1 MLKLFTILHIQEMT
15 NKTLLW
21 QPLTL
26 SLLLT
31 FGVGTTASAETLSS
45 PIHRNASSPE
55 QIQLAQAEED
65 IVSIASNN
73 DDFST
78 LVQAVQAAD
87 LVETLQGE
95 GPFTVF
101 APTNEA
107 FAQLPEDLVEF
118 LLQPENQDLLVD
130 LLTYHVVSGNVTSDQ
145 LETGMVEALNGE
157 LMIEV
162 SEESVSVND
171 ASVIQ
176 ADVEASNGVIHA
188 VNQVLIP
195 EGLAETIQ
203 SRMET
208 PSSAEPSESAQAE
221 ESEDIVT
228 IASNNDNFSTLVQAV
243 QAADLVETLQGEGP
257 FTVFAPTNPAFAQ
270 LPEDLVEFLLQPEN
284 KDLLVDVLTYHVVP
298 GNVTSDQLETG
309 TVEAL
314 GGGLAISVS
323 SNKVIVNNASVIQA
337 DVEASNGVIHAVN
350 QVLLPEGLAETI
362 QSRMN

>member
-1 MLKLFTILHIQEMT
+1 MT
-15 NKTLLW
+15 NKILPW

-31 FGVGTTASAETLSS
+31 LGITTAANAETLSS
-45 PIHRNASSPE
+45 STQRNANSSTP
-55 QIQLAQAEED
+55 IQLAQAEEN

-73 DDFST
+73 ENFST

-107 FAQLPEDLVEF
+107 FAQLPDGLVEF
-118 LLQPENQDLLVD
+118 LLQPENKDLLTD

-145 LETGMVEALNGE
+145 LETGTVEALNGE
-157 LMIEV
+157 LMIDV

-171 ASVIQ
+171 ANVIQ

-208 PSSAEPSESAQAE
+208 SSSSTTEQSESALAE
-221 ESEDIVT
+221 ESKDIVS
-228 IASNNDNFSTLVQAV
+228 IASNTAQFSTLVQAV

-257 FTVFAPTNPAFAQ
+257 YTVFAPTNQAFAK
-270 LPEDLVEFLLQPEN
+270 LPNGLVEFLLQPEN
-284 KDLLVDVLTYHVVP
+284 QDLLADVLTYHVVS

-309 TVEAL
+309 TVDTL
-314 GGGLAISVS
+314 GGGLAVAVS
-323 SNKVIVNNASVIQA
+323 GNKVIVNNASVIQA

-350 QVLLPEGLAETI
+350 RVLLPEGLAETI
-362 QSRMN
+362 QSRMNQS

>member
-1 MLKLFTILHIQEMT
+1 MT
-15 NKTLLW
+15 NKVSPW

-31 FGVGTTASAETLSS
+31 LGISTTVNAETLSS
-45 PIHRNASSPE
+45 SSQRNANSSQ
-55 QIQLAQAEED
+55 QIQLAQAEEN

-73 DDFST
+73 ENFST

-107 FAQLPEDLVEF
+107 FAQLPDGLVEF
-118 LLQPENQDLLVD
+118 LLQPENKDLLTD

-145 LETGMVEALNGE
+145 LETGTVEALNGE
-157 LMIEV
+157 LMIDV

-171 ASVIQ
+171 ANVIQADVEASNGVIHAVNQVLIPEGLAETIQSRMENTSSQEQSESAQVEESKDIITIASNNDNFSTLVQAVQAADLVETLQGEGPFTIFAPTNAAFAKLPEDLVEFLLQPENKDLLADVLTYHVVSGDVTSDQLKTGTVEALGGGLAISVSSNQVIVNNASVIQ

-203 SRMET
+203 SRM
-208 PSSAEPSESAQAE
+208 
-221 ESEDIVT
+221 
-228 IASNNDNFSTLVQAV
+228 N
-243 QAADLVETLQGEGP
+243 
-257 FTVFAPTNPAFAQ
+257 
-270 LPEDLVEFLLQPEN
+270 
-284 KDLLVDVLTYHVVP
+284 
-298 GNVTSDQLETG
+298 
-309 TVEAL
+309 
-314 GGGLAISVS
+314 
-323 SNKVIVNNASVIQA
+323 
-337 DVEASNGVIHAVN
+337 
-350 QVLLPEGLAETI
+350 
-362 QSRMN
+362 